1 MIDEASLYWE
11 KAQESLAGAESELV
25 NGRYNNCA
33 NRTYYSCFQAAIT
46 VILRAGGRPSGER
59 GRWPHELVHGQFV
72 GELINRRKRY
82 PSELRDVL
90 ARNLELRQAADYKA
104 ERVSRTQA
112 ERALRRTHQL
122 LDAVQAGGET
132 T

>member
-1 MIDEASLYWE
+1 M
-11 KAQESLAGAESELV
+11 SELV
-25 NGRYNNCA
+25 NARYNNCVS
-33 NRTYYSCFQAAIT
+33 RTYYSCFQPAIT
-46 VILRAGGRPSGER
+46 AILRVGGGPSGER
-59 GRWPHELVHGQFV
+59 GRWAHELVHGQFV

-90 ARNLELRQAADYKA
+90 ARNLELRQAADYKV
-104 ERVSRTQA
+104 ERVSRAQA

-122 LDAVQAGGET
+122 RDAVQAGGQT